1 MILRQAQEGRPLL
14 ITDCDE
20 VLLHMV
26 KHFRDWLDEHHDID
40 FRIGAGDFQK
50 SMQRRS
56 GAGPLQQEEM
66 WALLHGFFP
75 SEMERQ
81 TLVPHAAEALA
92 ALAEQADIVV
102 LTNLADDCQ
111 KPRLEQL
118 SRHGIN
124 HRVVCNQGGKG
135 TPVAAL
141 VEEFAPSVTVFVDDL
156 PVHHTSVA
164 KYAPA
169 VHRLHMVSEPEL
181 AVAMPPAAD
190 AHARIDDWREAQ
202 AWIAARFAAGQP
214 ANTEK
219 EDA

>member
-1 MILRQAQEGRPLL
+1 MTQISGKRPLL

-26 KHFRDWLDEHHDID
+26 KHFRDWLGEHRDID
-40 FRIGAGDFQK
+40 FTIGAGDFAR
-50 SMQRRS
+50 SMQRRD
-56 GAGPLQQEEM
+56 GVALEQEEM
-66 WALLHGFFP
+66 WTLLRDFFP
-75 SEMERQ
+75 GEMARQ
-81 TLVPHAAEALA
+81 TLVPHAAEALT

-102 LTNLADDCQ
+102 LTNLHDECQ
-111 KPRLEQL
+111 QPRLEQL

-135 TPVAAL
+135 APVAAL
-141 VEEFAPSVTVFVDDL
+141 VAEFGDPVTVFVDDL

-164 KYAPA
+164 RYAPQ

-202 AWIAARFAAGQP
+202 GWIAARFAAGQP
-214 ANTEK
+214 ASYEK